1 MWRETKLLL
10 IDDNLDRSRDLAVIL
25 NFLGEDQLT
34 CNSEDWREVAA
45 GLSNSREAL
54 CVLLG
59 SVESKGGAVELLKQ
73 LASWDEYL
81 PILLIGEPAPADWP
95 EELRR
100 RVLASLEMPPSYNK
114 LLDSLHRAQVYRE
127 MYDQARERGRSREPN
142 LFRSL
147 VGTSR
152 AIQQVR
158 QMMQQV
164 ADTDA
169 SVLILGESGTG
180 KEVVA
185 RNLHYHSKRREGP
198 FVPVNCGAIPAELL
212 ESELF
217 GHEKGAFTGAITSR
231 AGRFELAN
239 GGTLFLDDI
248 GDMPLPMQVKLL
260 RVLQERTFERV
271 GSNKTQNVDVRII
284 AATHKNLEKMIEDG
298 TFREDLYYRL
308 NVFPIEMA
316 PLRERVEDIALL
328 LNELISRM
336 EHEKRGSIR
345 FNSAAIMSLCRHDW
359 PGNVRELANLVERL
373 AIMHPYGVIGV
384 GELPK
389 KFRHVDDEDEQLAS
403 SLREELEE
411 RAAINAGLPGMDAPA
426 MLPAEGLDLKDY
438 LANRLQSLL
447 DLLPGGVI
455 VIDAHGVVREANPA
469 ALGLLGEP
477 LVGMLWRE
485 VIARC
490 FAPRE
495 DDGHEISLRDG
506 RRLSIATRSLNGEP
520 GQLILL
526 NDLTDT
532 RRLQEQ
538 LARHERLSAL
548 GRMVA
553 SLAHQIRTPLSA
565 ALLYAGHLSE
575 QALPTDQ
582 QQRFA
587 GRLKERLH
595 ELEHQVRDM
604 LVFARGELPLTDRV
618 APKALFDSLRA
629 AAEVHVQGLQ
639 VRWQCEARGGELL
652 CNRDTLVG
660 TVLNLVENAIQACG
674 PELRLKVHLY
684 ARADSLRLSV
694 SDNGPGMDPATL
706 ARLGE
711 PFFTTKTTGTGL
723 GLAVVKAVA
732 RAHQGQLQLRS
743 RPGRGTCATLIL
755 PLIPAAPLSAI
766 QE

>member
-1 MWRETKLLL
+1 MQP
-10 IDDNLDRSRDLAVIL
+10 AL
-25 NFLGEDQLT
+25 NAFPEQ
-34 CNSEDWREVAA
+34 
-45 GLSNSREAL
+45 
-54 CVLLG
+54 
-59 SVESKGGAVELLKQ
+59 
-73 LASWDEYL
+73 
-81 PILLIGEPAPADWP
+81 PAD
-95 EELRR
+95 
-100 RVLASLEMPPSYNK
+100 
-114 LLDSLHRAQVYRE
+114 
-127 MYDQARERGRSREPN
+127 
-142 LFRSL
+142 
-147 VGTSR
+147 T
-152 AIQQVR
+152 
-158 QMMQQV
+158 
-164 ADTDA
+164 
-169 SVLILGESGTG
+169 
-180 KEVVA
+180 
-185 RNLHYHSKRREGP
+185 
-198 FVPVNCGAIPAELL
+198 AE
-212 ESELF
+212 
-217 GHEKGAFTGAITSR
+217 ATSR
-231 AGRFELAN
+231 AGLEQAFA
-239 GGTLFLDDI
+239 LFN
-248 GDMPLPMQVKLL
+248 Q
-260 RVLQERTFERV
+260 
-271 GSNKTQNVDVRII
+271 
-284 AATHKNLEKMIEDG
+284 
-298 TFREDLYYRL
+298 
-308 NVFPIEMA
+308 
-316 PLRERVEDIALL
+316 
-328 LNELISRM
+328 
-336 EHEKRGSIR
+336 
-345 FNSAAIMSLCRHDW
+345 MSS
-359 PGNVRELANLVERL
+359 
-373 AIMHPYGVIGV
+373 
-384 GELPK
+384 
-389 KFRHVDDEDEQLAS
+389 QLS
-403 SLREELEE
+403 ESYSLLEE
-411 RAAINAGLPGMDAPA
+411 RVTELKGQLALVSAQRMEEL
-426 MLPAEGLDLKDY
+426 AEKER

-538 LARHERLSAL
+538 L
-548 GRMVA
+548 
-553 SLAHQIRTPLSA
+553 
-565 ALLYAGHLSE
+565 
-575 QALPTDQ
+575 ALPTDQ